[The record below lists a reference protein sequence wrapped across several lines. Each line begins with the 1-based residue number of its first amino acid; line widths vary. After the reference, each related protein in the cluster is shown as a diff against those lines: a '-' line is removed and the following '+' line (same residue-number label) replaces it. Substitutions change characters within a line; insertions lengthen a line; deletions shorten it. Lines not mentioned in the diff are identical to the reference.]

1 MHRKAKSILTLMIA
15 LALLVSAALPAL
27 AQTSGKLNLE
37 CSEFKWEVRGDNC
50 LVKTILDKQKM
61 GSVTLTPDNPIQPVN
76 YKHGNCGINGTFKL
90 WAKKTWGQGKL
101 DMNVTITQGSSTY
114 GHQGTVATW

>member
-1 MHRKAKSILTLMIA
+1 MRKNPKLILIITLA
-15 LALLVSAALPAL
+15 LALLAVAALPSL

-37 CSEFKWEVRGDNC
+37 CSEFTWEVQGDNC
-50 LVKTILDKQKM
+50 LVKTILDKQEM
-61 GSVTLTPDNPIQPVN
+61 GSLTLTPDNPIQQVN
-76 YKHGNCGINGTFKL
+76 YKHGNCGLNGTFKL

-101 DMNVTITQGSSTY
+101 DMNLTITQGSSTY